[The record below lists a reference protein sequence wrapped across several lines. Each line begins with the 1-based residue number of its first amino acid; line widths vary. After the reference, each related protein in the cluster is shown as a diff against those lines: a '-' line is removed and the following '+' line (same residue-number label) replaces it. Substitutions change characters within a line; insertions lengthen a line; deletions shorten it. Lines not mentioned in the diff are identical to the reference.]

1 MPPSKQTTRQ
11 GTAEVAANAG
21 PLDLAE
27 VTDERDVSPRQPK
40 PEIPSGSKYIK
51 AFPAK
56 GATTLRIP
64 ASDFQQYGN
73 INHDTVEFD
82 FRNKEYKLLVGSEI
96 SQEAA
101 DLLTSRYP
109 ETFKYVTGV

>member
-1 MPPSKQTTRQ
+1 MPPTKQPTSQ
-11 GTAEVAANAG
+11 GTAEVSADAG
-21 PLDLAE
+21 PLDLTE
-27 VTDERDVSPRQPK
+27 VTDDRDVSPRQA
-40 PEIPSGSKYIK
+40 EAQLQNGSKYIK
-51 AFPAK
+51 AFPTK

-64 ASDFQQYGN
+64 ASDFKQYGN
-73 INHDTVEFD
+73 VDHDTVEFD

-101 DLLTSRYP
+101 DLLTGRYP